1 MAPNLKEQLPI
12 LKSLVKWFFKEGVV
26 IDSLIFKLHHRATSF
41 VILIGFV
48 FTFVE
53 NYLDS
58 KSILCYTN
66 KEFSKY
72 AQ

>member
-1 MAPNLKEQLPI
+1 MSTKLKDQLPI

-26 IDSLIFKLHHRATSF
+26 VDSLMFKLHHQFSSF

-48 FTFVE
+48 FTFIE
-53 NYLDS
+53 NYLDH
-58 KSILCYTN
+58 KSIICHNT